1 MSHQGPGINAGFFF
15 VNQRARGAGKRKI
28 HLCIPSPRF
37 ARCALAILGS
47 SFALSGWAADDTARI
62 RAVVDAAIR
71 PLMAEHDVPGMA
83 VAITIDGKPTYLN
96 YGVASREKNIPV
108 TESTLFEMGSISK
121 VFTAT
126 LATYAEALGKLSL
139 DDTPGKYLPQLKGS
153 AIDKASLLN
162 LGTYTAGGLPLQFPD
177 NVTTADV
184 GAYYQQWQPAAA
196 PGVQRLYSNPS
207 LGLFG
212 HLAALALKRDFA
224 DLMQTQ
230 LFPRLGLANSHINVP
245 ADAMDNYA
253 WGYNRDNKAIRVN
266 PGVYAD
272 EAYGVKSN
280 AVDMLRFVQANLDP
294 AQLIGPVK
302 RAVTDTQVGY
312 YQVGDMVQGLGW
324 EQYPYPVSLERLLA
338 GNSPAV
344 IMEPNAVKPLVPPK
358 TAYARTLF
366 NKTGSTGGFGAYV
379 AFIPDAKIGIVM
391 LANRNYPIP
400 ARVKAAH
407 AILQQLAPATR

>member
-1 MSHQGPGINAGFFF
+1 MITSPSNLM
-15 VNQRARGAGKRKI
+15 RGAI
-28 HLCIPSPRF
+28 AVLCSTLS
-37 ARCALAILGS
+37 LAS
-47 SFALSGWAADDTARI
+47 WAADDAARL

-108 TESTLFEMGSISK
+108 TETTLFEMGSISK
-121 VFTAT
+121 IFTAT
-126 LATYAEALGKLSL
+126 LATYAQAIGKLSL
-139 DDTPGKYLPQLKGS
+139 DDTPGKYMPQLKGS
-153 AIDKASLLN
+153 AIDKASLLH

-177 NVTTADV
+177 DVTPAGAT
-184 GAYYQQWQPAAA
+184 AYYQQWQPAAA

-212 HLAALALKRDFA
+212 NLTALALQRDFA
-224 DLMQTQ
+224 GLMQTQ
-230 LFPRLGLANSHINVP
+230 LFPRLGLVNSYINVQ

-253 WGYNRDNKAIRVN
+253 WGYNRDNKAVRVN
-266 PGVYAD
+266 PDVYAD

-280 AVDMLRFVQANLDP
+280 AVDMLRFVQVNLDP

-302 RAVTDTQVGY
+302 RAVTDTHVGY
-312 YQVGDMVQGLGW
+312 FQVGDMVQGLGW
-324 EQYPYPVSLERLLA
+324 EQYPYPISLERLLA

-344 IMEPNAVKPLVPPK
+344 IMEPNAVKRIVPPRP
-358 TAYARTLF
+358 AFSGTLF
-366 NKTGSTGGFGAYV
+366 NKTGSTAGFGAYA

-407 AILQQLAPATR
+407 AILQKLAPATR

>member
-1 MSHQGPGINAGFFF
+1 MILSPTYLM
-15 VNQRARGAGKRKI
+15 RGTIAV
-28 HLCIPSPRF
+28 LCS
-37 ARCALAILGS
+37 G
-47 SFALSGWAADDTARI
+47 FALTSWAADDSARI
-62 RAVVDAAIR
+62 RAAVDAAIR

-96 YGVASREKNIPV
+96 YGVASRESNTPV
-108 TESTLFEMGSISK
+108 TEATLFEMGSVSK

-126 LATYAEALGKLSL
+126 LASYAVALGKLSL
-139 DDTPGKYLPQLKGS
+139 DDTPGIYMPQLKGS
-153 AIDKASLLN
+153 AIDQASLLH

-177 NVTTADV
+177 DVTPA
-184 GAYYQQWQPAAA
+184 GAAAYYQQWK
-196 PGVQRLYSNPS
+196 PGAVPGAQRLYSNPS

-212 HLAALALKRDFA
+212 NLTALALKRDFA

-230 LFPRLGLANSHINVP
+230 LFPRLGLANSHIHVP
-245 ADAMDNYA
+245 ASAMGNYA

-266 PGVYAD
+266 PGVFDA

-280 AVDMLRFVQANLDP
+280 AADMLRFVQLNLDP
-294 AQLIGPVK
+294 GQLTGPMR
-302 RAVTDTQVGY
+302 RAVAGTQVGY
-312 YQVGDMVQGLGW
+312 FQVGEMVQGLGW
-324 EQYPYPVSLERLLA
+324 EQYPYPISVDRLLA

-344 IMEPNAVKPLVPPK
+344 IMEPNAVKKLVPPQP
-358 TAYARTLF
+358 ASARTLF

-407 AILQQLAPATR
+407 AILQQLAAAAK